1 MFTRRRFLF
10 LFPALAASARAQSQA
25 FVSWPFR
32 KKKSVPPPP
41 PLTVYIGTDTSKNLS
56 KGIYQSHF
64 DTTTGK
70 LAAPVLAAATARPSF
85 LAITPVGQ
93 GRRCLYAVN
102 AINDPAATATTFMI
116 DPKTGALKQAGQVSS
131 GGAGP
136 AYISVDSTGH
146 SAFVANYY
154 GGTVASYRIQPDGT
168 LSQPVDRI
176 DFNDHQKFG
185 ELGPNSTRQ
194 SSSHPHCATLS
205 PDNRFLLVCDLGTD
219 HITVF
224 LIHPETGHLS
234 DPRIFTNDHAGSG
247 PRHIVF
253 HPNGRWVYGINEI
266 DSTLDHYL
274 WTATRFADSP
284 QGLLVNTNTPIKT
297 IAPDFPA
304 DKNTAAELAISS
316 DGLFLYASN
325 RGEDSLVVFSVRP
338 KDGKLDLVQRISCG
352 GKTPRHFTLDPTTQ
366 WLLCGNQDSA
376 TVTIFHRDAATGR
389 LNGPTQAVPLDS
401 PLYTLFV

>member
-1 MFTRRRFLF
+1 MFTRRRFLV
-10 LFPALAASARAQSQA
+10 LFPAFAASAHAED
-25 FVSWPFR
+25 SWPLR
-32 KKKSVPPPP
+32 KKKPVPPPP
-41 PLTVYIGTDTSKNLS
+41 PLTVYIGTDTSKGVS

-64 DTTTGK
+64 DTTKGQLTP
-70 LAAPVLAAATARPSF
+70 PVLAAATARPSF
-85 LAITPVGQ
+85 IAITPVGLAQ
-93 GRRCLYAVN
+93 RSLYAVN
-102 AINDPAATATTFMI
+102 AINDPAATVTTFAI
-116 DPKTGALKQAGQVSS
+116 DLKTGALKQTGQVSS

-136 AYISVDSTGH
+136 AYIAVDATGH
-146 SAFVANYY
+146 SAFVANYF
-154 GGTVASYRIQPDGT
+154 GSSVASYRTQPDGT

-176 DFNDHQKFG
+176 DFKDHQKFG
-185 ELGPNSTRQ
+185 TLGPASARQ
-194 SSSHPHCATLS
+194 DIPHPHSATIS

-224 LIHPETGHLS
+224 FIHSDTGQLS
-234 DPRIFTNDHAGSG
+234 DPHTFSNDHPGCG
-247 PRHIVF
+247 PRHVAF

-266 DSTLDHYL
+266 DSSLDHYL
-274 WTATRFADSP
+274 WTATRFAETP

-325 RGEDSLVVFSVRP
+325 RGEDSLVVFSIAP
-338 KDGKLDLVQRISCG
+338 KNGKLTLIQRISCG

-376 TVTIFHRDAATGR
+376 TITIFRRDTATGK
-389 LNGPTQAVPLDS
+389 LTGPTQTVALDS

>member
-1 MFTRRRFLF
+1 MFTRRRFLVILSAF
-10 LFPALAASARAQSQA
+10 AASAHAQTGLHL
-25 FVSWPFR
+25 PFR
-32 KKKSVPPPP
+32 KKKPVPPPP
-41 PLTVYIGTDTSKNLS
+41 PLNVYIGTDTAKGVS

-64 DTTTGK
+64 DTTRGQLTPPA
-70 LAAPVLAAATARPSF
+70 LVAATARPSF
-85 LAITPVGQ
+85 FAVTPMGQ
-93 GRRCLYAVN
+93 GKRFLYAVN
-102 AINDPAATATTFMI
+102 AINDPNATATTFAI
-116 DPKTGALKQAGQVSS
+116 DPKTGALQQAGQVSS

-136 AYISVDSTGH
+136 AYISVDDTGH
-146 SAFVANYY
+146 SAFVANFPS
-154 GGTVASYRIQPDGT
+154 GTIASYRIQPNGT

-176 DFNDHQKFG
+176 DFNDHKKFG
-185 ELGPNSTRQ
+185 ALGPSSARQ
-194 SSSHPHCATLS
+194 SSAHPHSTTIS

-224 LIHPETGHLS
+224 LIHPDSGQLS
-234 DPRIFTNDHAGSG
+234 DPRLFTNGHPGSG
-247 PRHIVF
+247 PRHVAF

-274 WTATRFADSP
+274 WTATRFSDTP
-284 QGLLVNTNTPIKT
+284 QGLLVNTNTPVKT

-325 RGEDSLVVFSVRP
+325 RGEDSLVAFSIRH
-338 KDGKLDLVQRISCG
+338 KDGKLELIQRISCG

-376 TVTIFHRDAATGR
+376 TITVFRRDTATGK
-389 LNGPTQAVPLDS
+389 LTGPTQTVPIDS
-401 PLYTLFV
+401 PMYTLFV

>member
-10 LFPALAASARAQSQA
+10 LFPAFAASAQAQTG
-25 FVSWPFR
+25 WHFR
-32 KKKSVPPPP
+32 KKKPSAPPP
-41 PLTVYIGTDTSKNLS
+41 PLTVYIGTDTSKGVS
-56 KGIYQSHF
+56 KGIYQAHF
-64 DTTTGK
+64 DTTRGQLT
-70 LAAPVLAAATARPSF
+70 APVLAAATLRPSF
-85 LAITPVGQ
+85 LAITPMGLGQ
-93 GRRCLYAVN
+93 RSLCAVN
-102 AINDPAATATTFMI
+102 AINDPNATATTFAI
-116 DPKTGALKQAGQVSS
+116 ASQTGALRQTGQVSS

-136 AYISVDSTGH
+136 AYISVDATGH
-146 SAFVANYY
+146 SAFVADYL
-154 GGTVASYRIQPDGT
+154 GASIASYRIQPDGT
-168 LSQPVDRI
+168 LSQPVNRI
-176 DFNDHQKFG
+176 DFKDPRKFG
-185 ELGPNSTRQ
+185 ALGPNSSRQ
-194 SSSHPHCATLS
+194 DQPHPHCATIS

-224 LIHPETGHLS
+224 LIDPETGQLS
-234 DPRIFTNDHAGSG
+234 DPRTFTNDRPGSG

-274 WTATRFADSP
+274 WTATRFADTP
-284 QGLLVNTNTPIKT
+284 QGLLVNTNTPVKT
-297 IAPDFPA
+297 TAPGFPA

-325 RGEDSLVVFSVRP
+325 RGEDSLVVFSIRP
-338 KDGKLDLVQRISCG
+338 KDGKLLPLQRIACG

-376 TVTIFHRDAATGR
+376 TITIFRRDVTTGK
-389 LNGPTQAVPLDS
+389 LTGPTQTVPLDS

>member
-1 MFTRRRFLF
+1 MFTRRRFLVI
-10 LFPALAASARAQSQA
+10 FPAFAASAHAQT
-25 FVSWPFR
+25 VWPL
-32 KKKSVPPPP
+32 KKKKPVPPPA
-41 PLTVYIGTDTSKNLS
+41 PLTVYIGTDTSKGVS

-64 DTTTGK
+64 DTTRGQLT
-70 LAAPVLAAATARPSF
+70 PPTLAAATARPSF

-93 GRRCLYAVN
+93 PRRSLYAVN

-116 DPKTGALKQAGQVSS
+116 DPKTGALKQTGQVSS
-131 GGAGP
+131 CGAGP
-136 AYISVDSTGH
+136 AYISIDSTGH
-146 SAFVANYY
+146 SAFVANFF
-154 GGTVASYRIQPDGT
+154 GSSIASYRIQSDGT

-176 DFNDHQKFG
+176 DFKDHQRFG
-185 ELGPNSTRQ
+185 ALGPASARQ
-194 SSSHPHCATLS
+194 DIPHPHSATIS

-224 LIHPETGHLS
+224 LIHPETGQLS
-234 DPRIFTNDHAGSG
+234 DPHTFTNDHPGCG
-247 PRHIVF
+247 PRHVAF
-253 HPNGRWVYGINEI
+253 HPNGRWAYGINEI

-274 WTATRFADSP
+274 WTATRFSETP
-284 QGLLVNTNTPIKT
+284 QGLLVNTNTPVKT

-325 RGEDSLVVFSVRP
+325 RGEDSLVVFSIAS
-338 KDGKLDLVQRISCG
+338 KDGKLNLIQRISCG

-376 TVTIFHRDAATGR
+376 AVTIFRRDTATGK
-389 LNGPTQAVPLDS
+389 LSGPTQTVALDS